1 MSRSSADAGFTL
13 VEVLVVLM
21 ILGLATTAAVPLL
34 RKPPAPVRLKADVT
48 RMAAAL
54 RVTRAVAMAQNRA
67 MDFVIQAGP
76 ATYASPAVPATVI
89 DPAITLTMATAP
101 PRRGAA
107 TGLIRFF
114 PSGQST
120 GGDVRLRLD
129 QAEMRLQVIWATGHV
144 LVSP

>member
-67 MDFVIQAGP
+67 MDFVIQAEP
-76 ATYASPAVPATVI
+76 VTYASPAVPAAAM
-89 DPAITLTMATAP
+89 DPAIMLTMATAP
-101 PRRGAA
+101 PRRGAT